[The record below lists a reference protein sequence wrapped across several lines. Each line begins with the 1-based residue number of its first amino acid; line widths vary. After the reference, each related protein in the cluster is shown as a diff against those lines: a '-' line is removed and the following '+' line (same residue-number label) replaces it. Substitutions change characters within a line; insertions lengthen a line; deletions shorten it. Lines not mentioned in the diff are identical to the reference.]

1 MGEWNSRP
9 GFPGPL
15 RLYNPGVELNDLIRW
30 FHLLAATVWIGG
42 MITVGALVPA
52 LRSAG
57 VERKQLQAMA
67 RRFGVVSWTAMLVAV
82 ATGVAQIFRLELE
95 LSPALAWKITLVGVA
110 VSIALVH
117 QQTARHVGPAWRGAM
132 EGALLLIGLAI
143 LAAAV
148 AI

>member
-1 MGEWNSRP
+1 MV
-9 GFPGPL
+9 L
-15 RLYNPGVELNDLIRW
+15 DDLIRW
-30 FHLLAATVWIGG
+30 FHLLAAMVWIGG

-82 ATGVAQIFRLELE
+82 VTGVAEIFRLDID

-110 VSIALVH
+110 ISIAFIH
-117 QQTARHVGPAWRGAM
+117 QQTARHVAPALRGAM
-132 EGALLLIGLAI
+132 EGASLLIGLAI